1 MTVTETGYDPG
12 ATVAIPST
20 AHVRAPG
27 SVPAPEVEV
36 TDSDKPAGR
45 PVATAVRAEPADATS
60 VAETVTCEES
70 LYCTGGVAVVT
81 TGRWIANVRATD
93 VAGFQTPS
101 PACEAVI
108 VHVPR
113 PVTWTVLPVTV
124 HSPAA
129 ANDTGRAELAVAL
142 TSKSGAS
149 GGRPASGAKSIVWSA
164 RVQAPASL

>member
-12 ATVAIPST
+12 ATVATPST

-27 SVPAPEVEV
+27 SAPAAEVEA
-36 TDSDKPAGR
+36 TLSERPAGS
-45 PVATAVRAEPADATS
+45 PVATAVRAEPCDAAS
-60 VAETVTCEES
+60 VADTVTCEES

-81 TGRWIANVRATD
+81 TGWWIAKVWATD
-93 VAGFQTPS
+93 AAGFQTPS

-108 VHVPR
+108 VQVPG
-113 PVTWTVLPVTV
+113 PVRWTVLPVIV
-124 HSPAA
+124 HSPEA

-142 TSKSGAS
+142 TSKSGAL

-164 RVQAPASL
+164 RVQGPASL